1 MSVQLKNMKKIIV
14 AFAFVSFLNGC
25 FIFKKKDK
33 YGCPTNGR
41 NVGAEKLASGD
52 EKALKA
58 SQKAKYK
65 GGRKSY

>member
-1 MSVQLKNMKKIIV
+1 MKKIIV
-14 AFAFVSFLNGC
+14 AFACISFFSGC

>member
-1 MSVQLKNMKKIIV
+1 MKKLIV
-14 AFAFVSFLNGC
+14 AFACILFLSGC

-41 NVGAEKLASGD
+41 NVGAEKIAAGD
-52 EKALKA
+52 PAAIKA
-58 SQKAKYK
+58 SNKAKYK